1 MLSYIAL
8 SKLITQHHPA
18 VGALEFAAKTSQ
30 ILTQNYFYINNLI
43 SGGLM
48 VLRDYQRNRD
58 LCEYAGLLVFELSKN
73 MNKALDGE
81 KMTKASVLGQ
91 LR

>member
-1 MLSYIAL
+1 
-8 SKLITQHHPA
+8 
-18 VGALEFAAKTSQ
+18 
-30 ILTQNYFYINNLI
+30 
-43 SGGLM
+43 M
-48 VLRDYQRNRD
+48 VLKDFARNKE

-81 KMTKASVLGQ
+81 KLNKASVLGQ

>member
-1 MLSYIAL
+1 M
-8 SKLITQHHPA
+8 
-18 VGALEFAAKTSQ
+18 
-30 ILTQNYFYINNLI
+30 
-43 SGGLM
+43 
-48 VLRDYQRNRD
+48 LRDYQRNRD

>member
-1 MLSYIAL
+1 M
-8 SKLITQHHPA
+8 
-18 VGALEFAAKTSQ
+18 GAIEFATKTSQ
-30 ILTQNYFYINNLI
+30 ILTQNYFYVNNLI
-43 SGGLM
+43 QGGLL
-48 VLRDYQRNRD
+48 VLKDYARNKE

-81 KMTKASVLGQ
+81 KVSKASVLGQ